1 MGDKHPYPDSPKAA
15 CEEYAQELGFEV
27 SSPIVFS
34 LIPKDFSRQCLVLQ
48 EQQIDYAFL
57 ANLDKSVAALLKQC
71 AQNNLATRFMV
82 NVWGFDED
90 VMREAGAAADEVVW
104 VMGAT
109 HWNASGPGMYTIR
122 QVSMMSDPEQTKYRS
137 VHYIRGVCSLSLIHI

>member
-1 MGDKHPYPDSPKAA
+1 MRP
-15 CEEYAQELGFEV
+15 
-27 SSPIVFS
+27 
-34 LIPKDFSRQCLVLQ
+34 
-48 EQQIDYAFL
+48 EQ
-57 ANLDKSVAALLKQC
+57 
-71 AQNNLATRFMV
+71 LATRFMV

-90 VMREAGAAADEVVW
+90 VMREAGTAADGVVW

-137 VHYIRGVCSLSLIHI
+137 VHYIRVSARCSILKKPLKSQPSKGEISAVHKSRHVRKGKLGPRGPRRRLPPRNLAS